1 MIRGLMTFSQLIEL
15 KNKLYE
21 DFENKISKMEFV
33 SEEERTKYY
42 SGFIEGIE
50 TFSFH
55 TMLAIMDAEHNLTD
69 KAA

>member
-1 MIRGLMTFSQLIEL
+1 MTFIQLFEL

-21 DFENKISKMEFV
+21 DFEIQFSKMKFN
-33 SEEERTKYY
+33 SEEEKNNFYY
-42 SGFIEGIE
+42 GFLEGIE

-55 TMLAIMDAEHNLTD
+55 TMISILDEEHSSKD

>member
-1 MIRGLMTFSQLIEL
+1 MTFFQLIEL

-21 DFENKISKMEFV
+21 DFENEISKMTF
-33 SEEERTKYY
+33 SSDEERTKYY
-42 SGFIEGIE
+42 SGFMEGIE

-55 TMLAIMDAEHNLTD
+55 TMLAIMDAEHKTED

>member
-1 MIRGLMTFSQLIEL
+1 MTFIQLIEL

-21 DFENKISKMEFV
+21 DFENEISKMNFN
-33 SEEERTKYY
+33 SEEEKNNFYF
-42 SGFIEGIE
+42 GFIEGIE

-55 TMLAIMDAEHNLTD
+55 TMLSILDAEHQSED

>member
-1 MIRGLMTFSQLIEL
+1 MTFSQLIEL

-21 DFENKISKMEFV
+21 DFEIEFSKMTFN
-33 SEEERTKYY
+33 SEEERNKYY
-42 SGFIEGIE
+42 FGFMEGIE

-55 TMLAIMDAEHNLTD
+55 TMLAIMDAEHNSND